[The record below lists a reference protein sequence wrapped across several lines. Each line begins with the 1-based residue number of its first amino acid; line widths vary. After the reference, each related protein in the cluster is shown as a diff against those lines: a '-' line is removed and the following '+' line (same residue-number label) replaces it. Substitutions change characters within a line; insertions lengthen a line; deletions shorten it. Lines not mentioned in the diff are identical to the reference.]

1 MLHSSAH
8 IARKAL
14 YKIEKAVIARRF
26 GEMEAEAEYDL
37 SDERKKELY
46 QNAQEIKCQ
55 LMKLE
60 YQNVVY
66 ALELLEVE
74 LTNKLEKLRTLQEE
88 ESIAARVVRRHRLL
102 ARR

>member
-1 MLHSSAH
+1 
-8 IARKAL
+8 
-14 YKIEKAVIARRF
+14 
-26 GEMEAEAEYDL
+26 
-37 SDERKKELY
+37 
-46 QNAQEIKCQ
+46 
-55 LMKLE
+55 MKLE

>member
-1 MLHSSAH
+1 
-8 IARKAL
+8 
-14 YKIEKAVIARRF
+14 
-26 GEMEAEAEYDL
+26 MEAEAEYDL

-60 YQNVVY
+60 YQNVMY

-74 LTNKLEKLRTLQEE
+74 LTNKLEKLRTVQE
-88 ESIAARVVRRHRLL
+88 ESIATRVVRRHRLL